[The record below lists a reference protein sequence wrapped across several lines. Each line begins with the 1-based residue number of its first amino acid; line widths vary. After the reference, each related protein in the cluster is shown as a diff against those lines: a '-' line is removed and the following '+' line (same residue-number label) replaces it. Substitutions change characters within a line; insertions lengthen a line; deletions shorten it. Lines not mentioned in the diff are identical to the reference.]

1 MAGGISGITLFWMQ
15 SMESMMPQWKVYHGD
30 ISLSIGFR
38 GINRSIRLDDLP
50 QNHTRGIYTLKW
62 T

>member
-38 GINRSIRLDDLP
+38 GINRSIRLDD
-50 QNHTRGIYTLKW
+50 
-62 T
+62 

>member
-1 MAGGISGITLFWMQ
+1 MQ

-38 GINRSIRLDDLP
+38 GIDRSIRLGWMIDHKIIP
-50 QNHTRGIYTLKW
+50 EEFTH
-62 T
+62 